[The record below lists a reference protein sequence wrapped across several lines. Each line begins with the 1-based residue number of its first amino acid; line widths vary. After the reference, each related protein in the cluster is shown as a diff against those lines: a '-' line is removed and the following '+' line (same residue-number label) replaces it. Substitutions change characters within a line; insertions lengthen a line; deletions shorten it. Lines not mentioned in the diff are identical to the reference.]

1 MGERDIWVCVW
12 TWTRSDRG
20 QRSPGQ
26 TAQRQADMQAF
37 VAEQLLSSRCLRLT
51 SALPVSGLPVGG
63 PGAGIV
69 LGLSMTHF

>member
-1 MGERDIWVCVW
+1 M
-12 TWTRSDRG
+12 
-20 QRSPGQ
+20 
-26 TAQRQADMQAF
+26 ALRQADMPAF

-69 LGLSMTHF
+69 LGLFITHF